1 MKLSVRTQSII
12 IEFITMIYILLFVYA
27 AASKLLDFENF
38 QVQLGQS
45 PLLSAYAYFISYA
58 VPTFELLICCLF
70 IIPRCRMIGLFAAYG
85 LMVMFTAY
93 IYIILN
99 YSSFIP
105 CSCGGIL
112 EDLSWNQHIFFNIAF
127 IILAIIGVLVNN
139 PKYQVK
145 KYIILGGGSIFSI
158 GLVAILFQLSE
169 NVIHHHNNFTRRFPH
184 FPAVIDKEMNLY
196 ADSYYFAGSGN
207 GKIYL
212 GNYTAPLQI
221 QEIDSTLKTKT
232 VHRIKLNKMNLP
244 FTTIQIKVLS
254 PYFYLVDGNVPCIF
268 RGKTTDWKA
277 SYIMRGDPY
286 FSQFAPIDSTKIAF
300 RTILKKTKT
309 NTLGLFDLTD
319 TTSIKFEPK
328 IIEKQIDGVF
338 DTDGQTLYD
347 SAFEK
352 LVYIYTYRN
361 QYSVTDSNL
370 KLLNRGNTIDTTAHA
385 NLKVVT
391 ISNSGET
398 KLAAPPLIVNN
409 TSAVFKNTLFVS
421 SNLPGKYESLLM
433 WKKAAIVDV
442 YNLENRSYLLSFY
455 IYNVDGEKMRSLYI
469 EGDNLYALIG
479 SNIIIYKLRK
489 SITVN
494 FKQRILQ

>member
-1 MKLSVRTQSII
+1 MRLSAKTQSLI
-12 IEFITMIYILLFVYA
+12 IEIISMLYMMLFVYA
-27 AASKLLDFENF
+27 ATSKLLDFENF

-45 PLLSAYAYFISYA
+45 PLLSAYAHFVSYA
-58 VPTFELLICCLF
+58 VPTFELLICCLL
-70 IIPRCRMIGLFAAYG
+70 IIPRFRIIGLFAAYG

-112 EDLSWNQHIFFNIAF
+112 EDLSWNQHIFFNIVF

-139 PKYQVK
+139 PEYQVK

-169 NVIHHHNNFTRRFPH
+169 NIIHHHNNFTRRFPH
-184 FPAVIDKEMNLY
+184 FPAVIDKEMNLHT
-196 ADSYYFAGSGN
+196 DSYYFAGSGN

-221 QEIDSTLKTKT
+221 LEIDSTLKTKT
-232 VHRIKLNKMNLP
+232 VHRIKLDKMNLP
-244 FTTIQIKVLS
+244 FTTIQIKILA

-268 RGKTTDWKA
+268 KGKTTDWKA

-309 NTLGLFDLTD
+309 NTLGLFNLND
-319 TTSIKFEPK
+319 TTSIKFESQ
-328 IIEKQIDGVF
+328 IIQKQIDGVF
-338 DTDGQTLYD
+338 DTDGQTLFD
-347 SAFEK
+347 KQSK
-352 LVYIYTYRN
+352 KIVYIYTYRN
-361 QYSVTDSNL
+361 QFVVTDSNL

-398 KLAAPPLIVNN
+398 KLAAPPLVVNN
-409 TSAVFKNTLFVS
+409 TSGVFKNTLFVS

-455 IYNVDGEKMRSLYI
+455 IYNNDGKKMRSFYI
-469 EGDNLYALIG
+469 EGANLYALIG
-479 SNIIIYKLRK
+479 SNIVVYKFRK
-489 SITVN
+489 SITEN
-494 FKQRILQ
+494 FKNRI